1 MQSND
6 LLDFS
11 LLRDFLVSVVVSKE
25 PFYIRE
31 RRRRKYQAHDF
42 VDTNEKAKDDEE
54 SKNSF
59 VSGKR
64 YKVRL
69 KDSFDV
75 DQSLE
80 YGEGE
85 LAFKTTDLP
94 FAESIGTTQDIDK
107 NGLTYNDGLWSYG

>member
-1 MQSND
+1 MQSKD
-6 LLDFS
+6 LLDFP
-11 LLRDFLVSVVVSKE
+11 LLRDFLFSVVVSKE

-42 VDTNEKAKDDEE
+42 VDTNDKAKDDEE

-64 YKVRL
+64 YKERL

-75 DQSLE
+75 DKSME

-85 LAFKTTDLP
+85 LACKTNEHPL
-94 FAESIGTTQDIDK
+94 ACSIRAMHR
-107 NGLTYNDGLWSYG
+107 